1 MHVHIYVNYIIYV
14 FVHSQVQSNLDY
26 PNFKAKQVKVP
37 ILGMISR
44 SICIVECSTAFVCY
58 VHANNS
64 LGVLKEHSWLYIAL
78 SRLFSQ
84 SQMRW
89 NFELD
94 IKPVHQISPQV
105 LPNPLWITLNS

>member
-1 MHVHIYVNYIIYV
+1 MHVHIYIKYIIYV
-14 FVHSQVQSNLDY
+14 FIHSQVQSNLDY
-26 PNFKAKQVKVP
+26 PNFNAKQVKVP
-37 ILGMISR
+37 ILGTISI

-64 LGVLKEHSWLYIAL
+64 LGVLKEHSWSCKEL

-84 SQMRW
+84 SQMGW

-94 IKPVHQISPQV
+94 IKPVH
-105 LPNPLWITLNS
+105 WI